1 MAEVITPVDLSEMND
16 KQLAREFK
24 AVGKQMKS
32 KDPDVKFAALQKLKD
47 FRYFTIGG
55 CLAPLIESMVPKKV
69 RIILCK
75 MPLPFILNVH

>member
-1 MAEVITPVDLSEMND
+1 MAEVIIPVDLSEMND

-32 KDPDVKFAALQKLKD
+32 KDPDIKFAALQKLKD

-55 CLAPLIESMVPKKV
+55 CLAPLIESIVPKKV
-69 RIILCK
+69 MIMIRI
-75 MPLPFILNVH
+75 MSYPFILDLK